1 MQSIQRV
8 ISFFPVP
15 PNKAQVRTLQPGS
28 MQRTPRQVNFYN
40 ETFEEWFLNVR
51 LIAQTEFRW
60 SATRTANLG
69 ESSEWNEFYNDG
81 LSPRDAF
88 VETQQA
94 AA

>member
-1 MQSIQRV
+1 M
-8 ISFFPVP
+8 P
-15 PNKAQVRTLQPGS
+15 PFSTTEPPDKAQMRHAQS
-28 MQRTPRQVNFYN
+28 EFAQRTRRQVNFYN
-40 ETFEEWFLNVR
+40 ETFEEWLLNVR

-60 SATRTANLG
+60 SASRAANLG
-69 ESSEWNEFYNDG
+69 ERGQWQEFFNDG